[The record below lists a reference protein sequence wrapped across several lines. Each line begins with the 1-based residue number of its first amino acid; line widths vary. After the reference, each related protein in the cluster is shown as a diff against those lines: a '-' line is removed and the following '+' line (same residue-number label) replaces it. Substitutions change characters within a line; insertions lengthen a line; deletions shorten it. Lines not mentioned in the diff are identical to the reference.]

1 MEKPT
6 KSRKRGGKAKEGGNA
21 EENVADATRRS
32 WNQKEEDALLN
43 AMKEMV
49 VKGEPTVNIESQ
61 EDVDSDGNFEEEEDI
76 KVEEKGEPTEEIAS
90 LKPSARVKLNHP
102 EAQVIGKV
110 TDPMKTRKQVR
121 DETDN
126 NAQGLRFKSFPYYD
140 DWCMI
145 FGNDRATGE
154 MAGSAADMVENLDE
168 AAKEGGADST
178 TVNNTDKSP
187 EE

>member
-32 WNQKEEDALLN
+32 WNQREEDALLN

-49 VKGEPTVNIESQ
+49 VKGERIENSFK
-61 EDVDSDGNFEEEEDI
+61 SGYLR
-76 KVEEKGEPTEEIAS
+76 KVEGMLLVALPGTSIRAS
-90 LKPSARVKLNHP
+90 PHISSKLKVWKKTYYSVK
-102 EAQVIGKV
+102 AMRGSS
-110 TDPMKTRKQVR
+110 
-121 DETDN
+121 
-126 NAQGLRFKSFPYYD
+126 G
-140 DWCMI
+140 
-145 FGNDRATGE
+145 ATGE
-154 MAGSAADMVENLDE
+154 MAESAADMVENLDE

-187 EE
+187 EELSKKKAKVSENILAGMNNFADKLGDIF